1 MRAES
6 SDAKP
11 GSIRS
16 RQRQHDKDV
25 TPSQRGKSRCP
36 SDDDVVGFDE
46 TLRNDA
52 SEEDCEPQHHEID
65 AGAVGNDDTDIFR
78 CVLYDR
84 LGADDAHI
92 DQDTRQR
99 DQGNIER
106 RSVLDLLRREPI
118 SSTTI
123 WRGGDIVM
131 TSPDRRMVPGSAS
144 KTRYS
149 WRDPRHDRR
158 HRLVRCSAAAI
169 GVVGDAEA

>member
-1 MRAES
+1 MIRTLLPHSAES
-6 SDAKP
+6 RVARAMTTSSALTKHCATMP
-11 GSIRS
+11 LKKIASPSTTKSMLVLWATMTPIFSAAFSTTGSGRMTRTSIRTHGS
-16 RQRQHDKDV
+16 
-25 TPSQRGKSRCP
+25 G
-36 SDDDVVGFDE
+36 
-46 TLRNDA
+46 
-52 SEEDCEPQHHEID
+52 
-65 AGAVGNDDTDIFR
+65 
-78 CVLYDR
+78 
-84 LGADDAHI
+84 
-92 DQDTRQR
+92 

-144 KTRYS
+144 KMRYS